1 MKRVLLRAIPAV
13 LAVGGAVIYGTAGE
27 VGLKVLEDGSRYEGK
42 FRDGQPH
49 GQGVLTH
56 KTGARYEGEFR
67 DGKAHG
73 QGAVMNPE
81 GTRIEGEFRDGELHG
96 PVVITPPKW
105 SGPYKP
111 LAGGT
116 EAVPCR

>member
-1 MKRVLLRAIPAV
+1 MKRVLLLAIPAV

-67 DGKAHG
+67 DG
-73 QGAVMNPE
+73 
-81 GTRIEGEFRDGELHG
+81 ELHG

-105 SGPYKP
+105 SGPYRP